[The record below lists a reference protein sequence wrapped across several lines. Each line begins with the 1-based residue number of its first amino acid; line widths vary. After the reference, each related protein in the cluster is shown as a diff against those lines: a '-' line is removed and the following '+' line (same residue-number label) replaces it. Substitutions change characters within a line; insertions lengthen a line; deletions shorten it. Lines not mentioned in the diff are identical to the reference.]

1 MRCLAFYLRRLSL
14 SYRVPYV
21 PFASPPSRTP
31 PTQPTPCSP
40 QPQRQRPCRFPIL
53 ATQSSLT
60 RLSVRSTESLPSVSY
75 PHQTQP
81 IPYLQPSPHSI
92 DFAPYLSPI
101 VSLHLDRYT
110 NKKAIASTLPL
121 SLSAQRVP
129 FRPVPTRKSHSLDHD
144 HAPRRNQ
151 PDYVLTSRARIAA
164 SVASSH
170 RYQHW
175 STRGWRN
182 CSYVVHWCIGASGRL
197 RVIELELENRW
208 SWTNR
213 IGRADRDSIVQR

>member
-1 MRCLAFYLRRLSL
+1 MYRTYRLHHRRLAPHLRNPRRAAPSP
-14 SYRVPYV
+14 SASAPAVF
-21 PFASPPSRTP
+21 PFLQHSPVLHV
-31 PTQPTPCSP
+31 C
-40 QPQRQRPCRFPIL
+40 
-53 ATQSSLT
+53 
-60 RLSVRSTESLPSVSY
+60 PSVV
-75 PHQTQP
+75 
-81 IPYLQPSPHSI
+81 PSPFRPSHTHTKPNPYRI
-92 DFAPYLSPI
+92 CNLHLIRFDFAPYLSPI

-129 FRPVPTRKSHSLDHD
+129 FRPVPIRKSHSLDHD